1 MSPEQNIYLE
11 NLYLKQ
17 QILQLQSQ
25 LMQIENTRIER
36 EIAAIKASQPG
47 EQQNVPDSIPS

>member
-47 EQQNVPDSIPS
+47 EQQNVPDSIQS